1 MYDDESDR
9 GDKIRTC
16 GLCVPN
22 AALYQTEPRL
32 DISYTIIRIFYFVNH
47 YFSYRY
53 CSGGI
58 FLPGSAVQEAP
69 GPPDVEN
76 WTKIV
81 LQASLTSVFVQFAP
95 PREL

>member
-32 DISYTIIRIFYFVNH
+32 DTSGSIIQIAEIVNRK
-47 YFSYRY
+47 FQKD
-53 CSGGI
+53 
-58 FLPGSAVQEAP
+58 PSAQRVRCNRSDTLNGC
-69 GPPDVEN
+69 GPLLFTP
-76 WTKIV
+76 TPAK
-81 LQASLTSVFVQFAP
+81 AA
-95 PREL
+95 